1 MLVLRSNIRFDE
13 GLMLETSAL
22 QTLKG
27 GQFKRSTQLKTK
39 LPCNILYR
47 HSTTVSLE
55 TYLPSCVGRINMDA
69 WTGLS

>member
-27 GQFKRSTQLKTK
+27 GQFKRSTQLLKTK
-39 LPCNILYR
+39 LSCNILYR

-69 WTGLS
+69 

>member
-27 GQFKRSTQLKTK
+27 GQFKRSTQLLKTK
-39 LPCNILYR
+39 LSYNILYR

-69 WTGLS
+69 